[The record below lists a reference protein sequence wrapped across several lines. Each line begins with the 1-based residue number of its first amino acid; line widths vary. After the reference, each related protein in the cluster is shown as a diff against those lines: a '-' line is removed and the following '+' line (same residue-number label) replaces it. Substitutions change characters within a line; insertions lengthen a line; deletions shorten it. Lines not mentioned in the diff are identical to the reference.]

1 MKELARLGIAQKE
14 QKSESVYEFSE
25 LQFKAAQEKEAALR
39 NKFYLELEKR
49 YSWRCWRGSRLRSSG
64 SGRTLTVPIFYK
76 VLQPI
81 EEAQFREIVAG
92 KEKKVLSF
100 EADEVL

>member
-1 MKELARLGIAQKE
+1 
-14 QKSESVYEFSE
+14 
-25 LQFKAAQEKEAALR
+25 
-39 NKFYLELEKR
+39 
-49 YSWRCWRGSRLRSSG
+49 
-64 SGRTLTVPIFYK
+64 